1 MEVYYK
7 NDTFKCIRLFE
18 IKSKGIIATTNALV
32 TCLKNESS
40 PPFVGMI
47 RFIFGTWRGLFNN
60 PFKQTC

>member
-7 NDTFKCIRLFE
+7 NDTFKCNRLFE

-40 PPFVGMI
+40 QRMAGVI
-47 RFIFGTWRGLFNN
+47 CFIFAT
-60 PFKQTC
+60 

>member
-32 TCLKNESS
+32 ICLKIESS

-47 RFIFGTWRGLFNN
+47 RFIFAT
-60 PFKQTC
+60 